1 MKYTSSASVAKFP
14 FLMLKHHGAGYLD
27 NMTLAAPH
35 RMLNET
41 PRFRICFWSIDVVG
55 RDP

>member
-14 FLMLKHHGAGYLD
+14 SLMLKHHGAGYLD
-27 NMTLAAPH
+27 NMTLAAPY